1 MTVGLK
7 SCIYSFASFLE
18 LEHALL
24 HRYKGFKSPAFL
36 ICSLVLR
43 ERKREGHVTV
53 KKECIATGVFF
64 LRGPL
69 GALHPSFVILLKVF
83 SQWVSL
89 PLCLFCRKDFIA
101 FGVFCLFN
109 FFLCWVGF
117 ATFFRVYGTFIRS
130 LEQPAS
136 IPVRFGAETG
146 IFGCILELRTALMVA
161 WSAPSREKGV
171 KGWCPFA
178 LVFSKVLSIITVV
191 TQ

>member
-7 SCIYSFASFLE
+7 SCIYSFASFQE

-24 HRYKGFKSPAFL
+24 HQYKGFKSPAFL

-117 ATFFRVYGTFIRS
+117 STFFRVYGHLFEVWSNLRVFRS
-130 LEQPAS
+130 VLGPKQGFLA
-136 IPVRFGAETG
+136 VF
-146 IFGCILELRTALMVA
+146 
-161 WSAPSREKGV
+161 WSLG
-171 KGWCPFA
+171 
-178 LVFSKVLSIITVV
+178 
-191 TQ
+191 QH